1 MIKSLNLAL
10 HDLQMR
16 LALLFNGTSRV
27 VYVKG
32 VGYQA
37 LVQPEALRKAHKEK
51 NPYSEAF
58 FRISS
63 SCTSSSDGCLST
75 LKPGL
80 PLSSVVE
87 ETNE

>member
-1 MIKSLNLAL
+1 MEDMIQLNN
-10 HDLQMR
+10 DMC
-16 LALLFNGTSRV
+16 T
-27 VYVKG
+27 
-32 VGYQA
+32 GYQA
-37 LVQPEALRKAHKEK
+37 LVQPGALRKAHEEK

-75 LKPGL
+75 LKPEL
-80 PLSSVVE
+80 PLSSAVE